1 MANFQQTQ
9 AITTAIEAQ
18 DYEKA
23 MSLRDPEF
31 AESHENFLTIS
42 SYDKTRR
49 LPEEQR
55 LRIGILK

>member
-1 MANFQQTQ
+1 
-9 AITTAIEAQ
+9 
-18 DYEKA
+18 

-31 AESHENFLTIS
+31 VESLENFLTIS
-42 SYDKTRR
+42 SHDKTRR